1 MWTNFI
7 LTENGIAVVIFSEN
21 VVVAEQVITLLEVLS
36 FCDWERASPPSIK
49 ITVLTF
55 QVEKSTRKL
64 LWVSSF

>member
-7 LTENGIAVVIFSEN
+7 FTENVVAVVIFSKN

-36 FCDWERASPPSIK
+36 FCDWERASPPSTK

-55 QVEKSTRKL
+55 LVETKYDKSFMG
-64 LWVSSF
+64 V